1 MTLKNKKKRNAIKA
15 RKNKSSLRKLASIT
29 TNTLSDVYSR
39 YKTKLEKN
47 KIKELQ
53 KDIERIQE
61 ENNSLDV
68 KLTETI
74 QEKNQLLQ
82 DHRQY
87 KIEQDEIHNKHNN
100 DVKKLQD
107 EILTIN
113 EQHANEVSTLNDE
126 IKDIMEKG
134 KAGMEQQQEQ
144 QEQYDLLNEK
154 HNALKDEMEEKE
166 RDHSSTIEE
175 LKKSNDLLVRN
186 TNDEHVTKYNEDI
199 NELNVKIKQ
208 LEKKLHES
216 ENSSSSSEQEMI
228 EKEKKI
234 EELKEQIEGFIQ
246 SAESVAEEQSI
257 KIRSI
262 QEDANKK
269 LLIATN
275 EKNKEVRSTR
285 DWENMKG
292 RAVV

>member
-1 MTLKNKKKRNAIKA
+1 
-15 RKNKSSLRKLASIT
+15 
-29 TNTLSDVYSR
+29 
-39 YKTKLEKN
+39 
-47 KIKELQ
+47 
-53 KDIERIQE
+53 
-61 ENNSLDV
+61 
-68 KLTETI
+68 
-74 QEKNQLLQ
+74 
-82 DHRQY
+82 
-87 KIEQDEIHNKHNN
+87 
-100 DVKKLQD
+100 
-107 EILTIN
+107 
-113 EQHANEVSTLNDE
+113 
-126 IKDIMEKG
+126 
-134 KAGMEQQQEQ
+134 
-144 QEQYDLLNEK
+144 
-154 HNALKDEMEEKE
+154 MEEKE

-186 TNDEHVTKYNEDI
+186 TIDEHVTKYNEDI

-275 EKNKEVRSTR
+275 EKNSLKEELQEV
-285 DWENMKG
+285 EMKLQQE
-292 RAVV
+292 VQE